1 MSRTIVRHF
10 PKGRLALL
18 AARDGGT
25 SGEDAV
31 AAATR
36 NVEQMRG
43 ESDKVL
49 RQTVTALEALVA
61 ALQGET
67 LSDGALAQIY
77 ADADR
82 IVSLSGTF
90 GLASLNRAAR
100 SLCNLLAALTTAKT
114 RDASGIAVHVRALRL
129 MAPGAAPMTPHAE
142 AFMLEELAKL
152 VRHYAPA
159 ARGSVD

>member
-1 MSRTIVRHF
+1 MSR
-10 PKGRLALL
+10 
-18 AARDGGT
+18 
-25 SGEDAV
+25 EDAV
-31 AAATR
+31 AAATH

-49 RQTVTALEALVA
+49 RQTVTAMEALVA
-61 ALQGET
+61 ALQGEA
-67 LSDGALAQIY
+67 LSDGMLAQIY

-82 IVSLSGTF
+82 IVSLSGMF
-90 GLASLNRAAR
+90 GLASLNSAAR

-114 RDASGIAVHVRALRL
+114 RDTSGIAVHVSALRL
-129 MAPGAAPMTPHAE
+129 MTPGAAPMTPHGE

-159 ARGSVD
+159 AGRAAD